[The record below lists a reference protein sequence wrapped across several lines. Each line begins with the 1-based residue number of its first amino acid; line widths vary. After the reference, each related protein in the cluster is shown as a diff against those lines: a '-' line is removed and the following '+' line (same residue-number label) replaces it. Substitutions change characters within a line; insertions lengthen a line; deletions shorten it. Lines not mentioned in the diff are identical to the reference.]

1 MNSAEEPVF
10 AEVEQRI
17 RKHLFTQFKESIAQK
32 ELREL
37 GPTGVNWVART
48 TETLSL
54 CIPIF
59 PRLAAHLQKEVPKK
73 LNSAAEAATLAIE
86 APQHLQDAAG
96 ASVKIQKK
104 ALEWA
109 NALKA
114 ATAVS
119 KTLIGN
125 IDSQHVSAEIQ
136 RQAVAFFDGKVKAN
150 GGSLYP
156 DLLLV
161 GRNYE
166 MLPPQK
172 RGKGQQIDGP
182 CRRGEHTSNVPD
194 GCEIKANEGNRIKVD
209 AHAAH
214 AGLHFG
220 VTWELR
226 DEQIKINGVWVA
238 YVRFADHSKPVQNVP
253 STTLKHS
260 FGHSLFISALP

>member
-1 MNSAEEPVF
+1 MNCAQESAFV
-10 AEVEQRI
+10 EVEQRI
-17 RKHLFTQFKESIAQK
+17 RKHLLTQFKERIAQK
-32 ELREL
+32 ELRKL

-48 TETLSL
+48 LETLDL

-59 PRLAAHLQKEVPKK
+59 PKLAAHLQQEVPQR
-73 LNSAAEAATLAIE
+73 LNSAAKADSLASE
-86 APQHLQDAAG
+86 APKHLQEAVGPA
-96 ASVKIQKK
+96 VKIRPD
-104 ALEWA
+104 ALKWA

-125 IDSQHVSAEIQ
+125 IDSQHVSSEIQ
-136 RQAVAFFDGKVKAN
+136 RQTVAFFNGKVKAN

-156 DLLLV
+156 DILLV
-161 GRNYE
+161 GRDYE

-172 RGKGQQIDGP
+172 RGKGKQIDGP
-182 CRRGEHTSNVPD
+182 CLRGQHISNVPD
-194 GCEIKANEGNRIKVD
+194 GFEIKANEGNRIKVD

-220 VTWELR
+220 VTWELL

-238 YVRFADHSKPVQNVP
+238 YVRFADHSKPVRNVP
-253 STTLKHS
+253 TTTLKYS
-260 FGHSLFISALP
+260 FGHNLFISALP